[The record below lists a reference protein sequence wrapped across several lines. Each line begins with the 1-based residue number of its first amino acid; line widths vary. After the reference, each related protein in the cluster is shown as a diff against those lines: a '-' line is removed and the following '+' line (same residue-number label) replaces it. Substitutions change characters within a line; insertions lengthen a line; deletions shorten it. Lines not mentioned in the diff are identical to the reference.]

1 MCQWEYYVT
10 MKEMNYS
17 NITTRSFIWRFYTY
31 SWTSMFRITFRHL
44 FNRFSSF
51 EYLSIMCV
59 NWSSL
64 CVNGSSLCVNR
75 SSLLFVL
82 KIEIDKEWGQ
92 SVV

>member
-1 MCQWEYYVT
+1 MCV
-10 MKEMNYS
+10 NG
-17 NITTRSFIWRFYTY
+17 
-31 SWTSMFRITFRHL
+31 
-44 FNRFSSF
+44 
-51 EYLSIMCV
+51 SIMCV

-92 SVV
+92 SVCLSENGISL

>member
-1 MCQWEYYVT
+1 MCV
-10 MKEMNYS
+10 NG
-17 NITTRSFIWRFYTY
+17 
-31 SWTSMFRITFRHL
+31 
-44 FNRFSSF
+44 
-51 EYLSIMCV
+51 SIMCV

-92 SVV
+92 SVCLSENGICLCFWVRLRVFLLFVL